1 MAGRLL
7 VVDNDRALLSS
18 LRRLLTARG
27 YHVHSLSCAEEA
39 LAYLLRER
47 VDLLILDVCLPGR
60 DGLSFCQQ
68 VRSRWHF
75 PIIIVTGRDGTA
87 DKVIGLEAGAD
98 DYVTKPFDP
107 PELLARIRA
116 QLRRATEYSEPSP
129 EPGAI
134 SIGDLRI
141 DTDQRQAFVAGRLV
155 SLTDREFEL
164 MLLFARNRLR
174 ALARNYLFEAV
185 WGYDAELSPKTLA
198 VYVRRLRMKIER
210 DPENP
215 EYIHTVRGFGYKLAP
230 PQRVSQGHL

>member
-7 VVDNDRALLSS
+7 IVDNDRAILNS
-18 LRRLLTARG
+18 LRRLLTVRG
-27 YHVHSLSCAEEA
+27 YHVHSLTCADEA
-39 LAYLLRER
+39 LAHLQRER
-47 VDLLILDVCLPGR
+47 VDLMILDVSLPGR
-60 DGLSFCQQ
+60 DGLSFCHQ
-68 VRSRWHF
+68 VRTRWHF
-75 PIIIVTGRDGTA
+75 PIIILSGRDGTA

-107 PELLARIRA
+107 PELLARVRA
-116 QLRRATEYSEPSP
+116 QLRRAGEYSQPSA

-141 DTDQRQAFVAGRLV
+141 DADQRQAFVADRPI

-164 MLLFARNRLR
+164 MLLFARNRWR

-215 EYIHTVRGFGYKLAP
+215 EYLHTVRGYGYKLAP
-230 PQRVSQGHL
+230 PQPAGQ

>member
-1 MAGRLL
+1 
-7 VVDNDRALLSS
+7 
-18 LRRLLTARG
+18 
-27 YHVHSLSCAEEA
+27 VHSLPCAEEA
-39 LAYLLRER
+39 LVYLQRER
-47 VDLLILDVCLPGR
+47 VDLMILDVSLPGR

-75 PIIIVTGRDGTA
+75 PIIILTTRDGTA

-107 PELLARIRA
+107 PELLARVRA
-116 QLRRATEYSEPSP
+116 QLRRAEEYSAPSP

-134 SIGDLRI
+134 SVGDLRV
-141 DTDQRQAFVAGRLV
+141 DTDQRQAFIADRPVP
-155 SLTDREFEL
+155 LTDREFEL
-164 MLLFARNRLR
+164 MLLFARNRWR

-210 DPENP
+210 APENP

-230 PQRVSQGHL
+230 PQGAGQRQL